1 MIKIIFAPRANQIN
15 SLISQAKIDILKTNK
30 NQLLILLAFFSIY
43 VIWGSTYLLN
53 KIAVT
58 EIPAFSL
65 AGFRFLIAGTLI
77 LIIAKILRKPLHV
90 SKKQLLN
97 SCIAGFLFLVY
108 GNGVF
113 VWALNYID
121 SGFAAL
127 LASTQPL
134 FVLILMRLID
144 SKKLQVKSIIGVS
157 LGMIGMYLLVSQK
170 GVSTKE
176 GSLLAI
182 GIMFSCV
189 LSWSYGSI
197 FVSKADLPK
206 NFFVSTGYQ
215 MIFAGV
221 LLLCISLGLQET
233 WISPSDLSF
242 KAQLSF
248 IGLIVFGG
256 IVAFTAFNFL
266 LKNVSPEKVATS
278 AYVNPV
284 VAMFLGWY
292 VLDENLTTQSI
303 IAAVILLTGVYFI
316 TSRKRL

>member
-1 MIKIIFAPRANQIN
+1 MKR
-15 SLISQAKIDILKTNK
+15 NK
-30 NQLLILLAFFSIY
+30 NKILIILAFFSIY
-43 VIWGSTYLLN
+43 GIWGSTYLLN

-65 AGFRFLIAGTLI
+65 AALRFLIAGVLI
-77 LIIAKILRKPLHV
+77 LLIAKILKKPLHI
-90 SKKQLLN
+90 SKKQFLN
-97 SCIAGFLFLVY
+97 ATIAGFLFLVY

-121 SGFAAL
+121 SSFAAL

-144 SKKLQVKSIIGVS
+144 GKKMQVKSIVGVV
-157 LGMIGMYLLVSQK
+157 LGMIGMYLLVSQQ
-170 GVSTKE
+170 GISAKE

-182 GIMFSCV
+182 FVMFTCV

-215 MIFAGV
+215 MISAGV
-221 LLLCISLGLQET
+221 LLLTISFGLQET
-233 WISPSDLSF
+233 WLLPTNWSF
-242 KAQLSF
+242 EAQLSV
-248 IGLIVFGG
+248 IGLILFGG
-256 IVAFTAFNFL
+256 IVAFTSFNFL

-278 AYVNPV
+278 AYVNPI
-284 VAMFLGWY
+284 VAMILGWY
-292 VLDENLTTQSI
+292 VLGEQLSTQSI
-303 IAAVILLTGVYFI
+303 IASVVLLTGVYFI